1 MASIATALR
10 HPLSENV
17 PAPTIAD
24 LHCGPCAFGR
34 RSTLTL
40 RGDCFRVFKLQAG
53 EKRRGAVRV
62 VRSPDC
68 GDSIKASITRSDVP
82 VLSDSEVVQRLRT
95 FRGNSSSMQHY
106 LAMYSSIFG
115 GITTDPA
122 AMVIPMDDH
131 MVHRGH
137 GVFDT
142 AAIMDGHL
150 YELDQHLDR
159 FLKSAS
165 MAKIQLPFDQPTI
178 KNILTQ
184 TVAVS
189 KCMQGSLRYWL
200 SPGPGDFQL
209 SPSGCLNPALYA
221 IVIEAPSLPVCSGDK
236 VVTSTIPMKPLQF
249 AVMKNVNY
257 LPNALSKMQ
266 AEENG
271 AFAAIWLD
279 DEGFIAEGP
288 NMNVAFVTKDREL
301 IMPPFDKILS
311 GCTAKRVLVLAE
323 ELLAD
328 GRLSA
333 INTRNVTVQEG
344 KAANEMM
351 LVGSG
356 ILVKPVLQ
364 WDEHPIGSGRE
375 GPVAQA
381 LFKLILEDMKH
392 GPPTVRIPV
401 PY

>member
-1 MASIATALR
+1 MSLLLR
-10 HPLSENV
+10 
-17 PAPTIAD
+17 
-24 LHCGPCAFGR
+24 
-34 RSTLTL
+34 
-40 RGDCFRVFKLQAG
+40 
-53 EKRRGAVRV
+53 
-62 VRSPDC
+62 
-68 GDSIKASITRSDVP
+68 
-82 VLSDSEVVQRLRT
+82 
-95 FRGNSSSMQHY
+95 
-106 LAMYSSIFG
+106 
-115 GITTDPA
+115 
-122 AMVIPMDDH
+122 
-131 MVHRGH
+131 
-137 GVFDT
+137 
-142 AAIMDGHL
+142 HL

-178 KNILTQ
+178 KNILIQ

-301 IMPPFDKILS
+301 IMPRFDKILS

-333 INTRNVTVQEG
+333 INTRNVTVEEG
-344 KAANEMM
+344 KAAYEMM
-351 LVGSG
+351 LIGSG

-364 WDEHPIGSGRE
+364 WDEHPIGSSNPSFLLQE
-375 GPVAQA
+375 ACIFTSIY
-381 LFKLILEDMKH
+381 LNKYLLE
-392 GPPTVRIPV
+392 T
-401 PY
+401 

>member
-1 MASIATALR
+1 MGEVVKAQYRSGPHHSTCGTRGRVSGLLPR
-10 HPLSENV
+10 FVPFSHSPGMEGNGDWSLSLQIRV
-17 PAPTIAD
+17 SAPRV
-24 LHCGPCAFGR
+24 GP
-34 RSTLTL
+34 S
-40 RGDCFRVFKLQAG
+40 VEPVEPQM
-53 EKRRGAVRV
+53 RRGKDPSDPSIHGGEWEAPPLKSKYFFKRQAVRPNLATCQIPT
-62 VRSPDC
+62 S
-68 GDSIKASITRSDVP
+68 
-82 VLSDSEVVQRLRT
+82 RL
-95 FRGNSSSMQHY
+95 FFSS
-106 LAMYSSIFG
+106 LLL
-115 GITTDPA
+115 
-122 AMVIPMDDH
+122 
-131 MVHRGH
+131 R
-137 GVFDT
+137 
-142 AAIMDGHL
+142 HL

-184 TVAVS
+184 TAAVS

-301 IMPPFDKILS
+301 IMPLFDKILS

-351 LVGSG
+351 LIGSG

-364 WDEHPIGSGRE
+364 WDEHPIGSGKE

-381 LFKLILEDMKH
+381 LFKLILDDMKY